1 MRVAATTPMSNPN
14 LEPADALEGVGG
26 LFPPTG
32 RYRTSVH
39 RRPHAGGRRYGST
52 VTSAVAVRS
61 GSPARLRQDPAAR
74 AVRTPRPS
82 DAP

>member
-14 LEPADALEGVGG
+14 LEPADVSEAIRG
-26 LFPPTG
+26 LVSPTG

-39 RRPHAGGRRYGST
+39 RLRHAGGRRYGST